1 LKEDVDAIGVVREL
15 ARALNEA
22 DFDRAAKILDPEVV
36 HHGTLGGI
44 DQDRVVRGRDA
55 VLEYWDEVGEA
66 WASLRFEPERLIAR
80 GDVVV
85 VFWRETARTRHSDF
99 KIETQTAAIFRIRD
113 GRIFELRGY
122 LDRDE
127 ALRAAGISEG

>member
-1 LKEDVDAIGVVREL
+1 MSSDAVAIVREL
-15 ARALNEA
+15 SRAMNEA
-22 DFDRAAKILDPEVV
+22 DFDRAATILDPEVV

-66 WASLRFEPERLIAR
+66 WESLRFEPERLIAR
-80 GDVVV
+80 EDVVV

-99 KIETQTAAIFRIRD
+99 EIETQTAAVFRIRD
-113 GRIFELRGY
+113 GRICELRGY

-127 ALRAAGISEG
+127 ALRAAGITA